1 MKNNNSDVTPR
12 VVCGYAVPRGA
23 TVAHHP
29 SHRLPRGPG
38 PRLAHVRVLPED
50 LRKDTK

>member
-23 TVAHHP
+23 TVAHQVADDA
-29 SHRLPRGPG
+29 GV
-38 PRLAHVRVLPED
+38 AA
-50 LRKDTK
+50 

>member
-23 TVAHHP
+23 TVAPTRHTVYLVTI
-29 SHRLPRGPG
+29 R
-38 PRLAHVRVLPED
+38 D
-50 LRKDTK
+50 LDEMEPQC